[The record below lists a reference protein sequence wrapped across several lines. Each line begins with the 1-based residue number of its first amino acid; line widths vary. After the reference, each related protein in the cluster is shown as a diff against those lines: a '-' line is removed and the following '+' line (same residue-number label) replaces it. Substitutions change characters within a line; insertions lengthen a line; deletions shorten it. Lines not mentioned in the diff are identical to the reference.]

1 MRFAAFILSLFVVNL
16 TPGLAGAS
24 KAHSVL
30 VRDVNIVPMDAERVI
45 VGQAVLVEDGIIVAI
60 GPEERLSVPD
70 GAQIIEGR
78 GGYLIPGLSD
88 MHAHIAGYAGEEGL
102 GSNAPVARNQ
112 LLLYA
117 ASGVTML
124 RDPAGTDSHFN
135 YVRKLEQGEWLGP
148 RLFFTG
154 PPLEGEKNVW
164 PFSPRIT
171 DPADVEPLYAG
182 YAAKGY
188 WGVKLY
194 HTISREVYDAAIE
207 AADRHGLFVVGHVP
221 FEVGIEGALEAR
233 QYSIE
238 HLRGYDFDG
247 IAADELFVD
256 GGRSAKRFSVFAR
269 MSDARMKELVD
280 KTIAAGVWN
289 DPTLVIAKFLFDA
302 EGRNSAAERPKMAL
316 VHPDLRKQ
324 LIESES
330 LDAIFSADSRRAMEQ
345 SFPKQLEFV
354 RQLNDAGAKLLI
366 GTDTI
371 VPAYVEGF
379 GVLDEMKLFAQAGL
393 SPYAVLRAATRN
405 AAESL
410 GVSDRFGRIAV
421 GMHGDMVLLSGNPL
435 ESLTPLE
442 RPEGVLLRGEWKT
455 IAEIEAD
462 LAELSKEWGDVPGEG
477 N

>member
-1 MRFAAFILSLFVVNL
+1 MRFAAFILSPLVVNL

-24 KAHSVL
+24 KAHSML

-45 VGQAVLVEDGIIVAI
+45 VGQALLVENGIIVAI
-60 GPEERLSVPD
+60 GPEETLKIPADAEIV
-70 GAQIIEGR
+70 EGE
-78 GGYLIPGLSD
+78 GGYLLPGLSD
-88 MHAHIAGYAGEEGL
+88 MHAHIAGYAGEDGT
-102 GSNAPVARNQ
+102 GSNPQIARNQ

-117 ASGVTML
+117 ASGVTLL
-124 RDPAGTDSHFN
+124 RDPAGTDAHFD
-135 YVRKLEQGEWLGP
+135 YEHKLEQGEWVGP
-148 RLFFTG
+148 RLFFTS

-171 DPADVEPLYAG
+171 DPAHVEPLYVQ

-194 HTISREVYDAAIE
+194 HTISREVYDAAIT

-233 QYSIE
+233 QHSIE

-247 IAADELFVD
+247 IAADELSAD
-256 GGRSAKRFSVFAR
+256 GGRSAKRFSAFAR
-269 MSDARMKELVD
+269 MSDARMQELVD

-302 EGRNSAAERPKMAL
+302 EGRNRAAQRPEMAL
-316 VHPDLRKQ
+316 VHPNLRKQ
-324 LIESES
+324 LLESES
-330 LDAIFSADSRRAMEQ
+330 LDAIFSADSRRAMEE

-354 RQLNDAGAKLLI
+354 RRLNDAGGKLLI

-371 VPAYVEGF
+371 VPAYVPGF
-379 GVLDEMKLFAQAGL
+379 GVLDEMKLFSQAGL
-393 SPYAVLRAATRN
+393 GLYDILRAATIN

-410 GVSDRFGRIAV
+410 GVSDRMGQIAV
-421 GMHGDMVLLSGNPL
+421 GMQGDMILVAGNPL
-435 ESLTPLE
+435 ENLATLE
-442 RPEGVLLRGEWKT
+442 RPKGVLLRGEWKT

-462 LAELSKEWGDVPGEG
+462 LAELSKDWADVPREG
-477 N
+477 K